1 MNRNSRLPGM
11 AFTPLHRLTQVG
23 CLASFGDADLA
34 FALAAEGKVLWLLG
48 LGMAACNLTGA
59 RLGVHFALK
68 RGSRFIRVDLP
79 CVVIALVVKL
89 AYDQFA

>member
-1 MNRNSRLPGM
+1 MRLRWPRR
-11 AFTPLHRLTQVG
+11 AKSCG
-23 CLASFGDADLA
+23 CSGS
-34 FALAAEGKVLWLLG
+34 VWPP
-48 LGMAACNLTGA
+48 CNLTGA

>member
-1 MNRNSRLPGM
+1 MGPEQG
-11 AFTPLHRLTQVG
+11 
-23 CLASFGDADLA
+23 FGDEDPA
-34 FALAAEGKVLWLLG
+34 FALATEVKILWLLG

-68 RGSRFIRVDLP
+68 RGSRFIRVVLL

>member
-1 MNRNSRLPGM
+1 MVKEPVEIGQRGLGRDGRL
-11 AFTPLHRLTQVG
+11 
-23 CLASFGDADLA
+23 
-34 FALAAEGKVLWLLG
+34 AEGRVLWLLG

-68 RGSRFIRVDLP
+68 RGSRFIRVVLL

>member
-1 MNRNSRLPGM
+1 M
-11 AFTPLHRLTQVG
+11 
-23 CLASFGDADLA
+23 
-34 FALAAEGKVLWLLG
+34 AAESKVLWLPG

-68 RGSRFIRVDLP
+68 RGSRFIRVVLL
-79 CVVIALVVKL
+79 CVVIAMVGKL

>member
-34 FALAAEGKVLWLLG
+34 FAFALAAEGKVLWLLG

-59 RLGVHFALK
+59 RLGGARPEVWTPVVMRRAAPYLWFAA
-68 RGSRFIRVDLP
+68 RNRSG
-79 CVVIALVVKL
+79 
-89 AYDQFA
+89 

>member
-1 MNRNSRLPGM
+1 VGPG
-11 AFTPLHRLTQVG
+11 PG
-23 CLASFGDADLA
+23 FGDADLA

-68 RGSRFIRVDLP
+68 RGSRFIRVVLL

>member
-1 MNRNSRLPGM
+1 MNRNNRLPGYG
-11 AFTPLHRLTQVG
+11 LHPVPPAHPSGVPSEFRGCGSCVCVG
-23 CLASFGDADLA
+23 RG
-34 FALAAEGKVLWLLG
+34 GQVLWLLG